1 MSVMKAKNILV
12 ICAMA
17 FLSSCSTIRM
27 TSDSTPVMTPVSTY
41 PTVADLNI
49 QPTRISKTVT
59 WQWNPFSTMS
69 LSTRKDNVTAEL
81 VNENGADIL
90 IEPEYVQKT
99 SWLNI
104 LGGSITVSGYP
115 ATFENFR
122 KATPED
128 IEALKAVAPVKECK
142 EKKGKKRFLIF

>member
-1 MSVMKAKNILV
+1 MKAKNILM
-12 ICAMA
+12 ICAVA

-27 TSDSTPVMTPVSTY
+27 TSDSTPVITPVSTY

-49 QPTRISKTVT
+49 SPTRISKTVT

-69 LSTRKDNVTAEL
+69 LTTRKNNVTAEL
-81 VNENGADIL
+81 VNESGADIL
-90 IEPEYVQKT
+90 IEPEYVQQT
-99 SWLNI
+99 SWLNL

-128 IEALKAVAPVKECK
+128 IEALKAVIPIKECNENK
-142 EKKGKKRFLIF
+142 NKKHFLIF

>member
-1 MSVMKAKNILV
+1 MKARNILILCV
-12 ICAMA
+12 MA

-27 TSDSTPVMTPVSTY
+27 TSDSTPVATPVSTY

-49 QPTRISKTVT
+49 SPSRVSKTVT
-59 WQWNPFSTMS
+59 WQWNPFNTTSVS
-69 LSTRKDNVTAEL
+69 NRKENVTAEL
-81 VNENGADIL
+81 VKESGADIL
-90 IEPEYVQKT
+90 IEPEYVQQT
-99 SWLNI
+99 SWLNL

-128 IEALKAVAPVKECK
+128 IEALKAVAPTHDKH